1 MDIEYCFYVYCSCN
15 KFLYRGRL
23 MMAKKISSKFVA
35 GLALTG
41 LFATTALTVTKAHD
55 LFGSTSVSPVVNQVN
70 TSNNADYTTGGPI
83 DATLAD
89 EQGIV
94 EMLKKEGKIPQD
106 ATARETHEAY
116 EAYIQEISKQN
127 NVKLS
132 KEERDLQAKKIKLV
146 QLLLIHEV
154 QMK

>member
-1 MDIEYCFYVYCSCN
+1 
-15 KFLYRGRL
+15 
-23 MMAKKISSKFVA
+23 MAKKISSKFVA

-41 LFATTALTVTKAHD
+41 LFATTALTVTKAHE
-55 LFGSTSVSPVVNQVN
+55 LFESTSVSPVVDQAIATVN
-70 TSNNADYTTGGPI
+70 TSNNAYYTTGGPI

-116 EAYIQEISKQN
+116 EAYIQEI
-127 NVKLS
+127 
-132 KEERDLQAKKIKLV
+132 AK
-146 QLLLIHEV
+146 
-154 QMK
+154 

>member
-1 MDIEYCFYVYCSCN
+1 MDIKYCFYVSCSCN

-41 LFATTALTVTKAHD
+41 LFATTVLTVTKAHD
-55 LFGSTSVSPVVNQVN
+55 LFGSTSFSPVVDQAVATVN
-70 TSNNADYTTGGPI
+70 NSNNAYYTTGGPM

-94 EMLKKEGKIPQD
+94 EM
-106 ATARETHEAY
+106 
-116 EAYIQEISKQN
+116 
-127 NVKLS
+127 
-132 KEERDLQAKKIKLV
+132 
-146 QLLLIHEV
+146 
-154 QMK
+154 